1 MTIKTKRIGL
11 VGAGAIAQTYV
22 KALEAVPFARITA
35 VADARPE
42 AATSTA
48 EIAKAKA
55 FNSVDALLECGDIDA
70 VIVSTPPSTHP
81 DVVIR
86 FLERGIPVL
95 CEKPLAIDHAGAHRM
110 LDASRRTGTLVTMAS
125 KFRYV
130 TDMIAAKGLLAS
142 GALGDVVLMEN
153 AFVSPVNMANR
164 WNSKPAISGGG
175 VMMDNGTHSVD
186 ITRYLLGAITEVSA
200 IVHQADKTLG
210 VEDNVHIFAR
220 TATGT
225 DVHIDLSWSFDK
237 QLPNYVSLY
246 GTRGTA
252 HVGWKGSRYKLNDG
266 ANWISLGDGYDK
278 FQAFR
283 DNVANFCSAIDGTTQ
298 PLVTVQDAI
307 ASVDVIKAAYD
318 AAASHTWVKVAGDQI
333 PRLAGAAE

>member
-1 MTIKTKRIGL
+1 MASQMKRIGL

-22 KALEAVPFARITA
+22 KALEATTFARIVA
-35 VADARPE
+35 VADTRAD
-42 AATSTA
+42 AAKSTA

-55 FNSVDALLECGDIDA
+55 FTSIEALLRDGDVDA

-81 DVVIR
+81 DIVVQ

-95 CEKPLAIDHAGAHRM
+95 CEKPLAIDRIGARRM
-110 LDASRRTGTLVTMAS
+110 IDASSRSGTLVTMAS
-125 KFRYV
+125 KFRFV
-130 TDMIAAKGLLAS
+130 SDMIAAKALLAS

-153 AFVSPVNMANR
+153 AFVSPVNMTNR
-164 WNSKPAISGGG
+164 WNSAPSISGGG

-186 ITRYLLGAITEVSA
+186 ITRYLLGAITEVNA
-200 IVHQADKTLG
+200 VAQQADKRLA

-220 TATGT
+220 TASGT

-237 QLPNYVSLY
+237 QLANYVSLY

-252 HVGWKGSRYKLNDG
+252 HVGWKASRYKLNDG
-266 ANWISLGDGYDK
+266 ANWVSLGEGYDK

-283 DNVANFCSAIDGTTQ
+283 DNVANFCAAIDGTAE
-298 PLVTVQDAI
+298 PLVGIQDAI

-318 AAASHTWVKVAGDQI
+318 SLARQMWVRVSADTA